1 VHQPRLVNRLA
12 LVAVRIMPLHTVMI
26 AWGLRVHVLPARR
39 AEVQRMLRGLLEP
52 TRVRS
57 GCLACHVYQDIEEP
71 DVLSLVQEWASSDD
85 LERYL
90 GSEDRRT
97 LVAVMELAT
106 QRPEVWFDTIDMR
119 EGLERLA
126 RGFTSR

>member
-1 VHQPRLVNRLA
+1 
-12 LVAVRIMPLHTVMI
+12 MPLHTVMI
-26 AWGLRVHVLPARR
+26 AWGLRVHVLPAQR
-39 AEVQRMLRGLLEP
+39 AEVQRILRGLLEP

-90 GSEDRRT
+90 RSEDRRR
-97 LVAVMELAT
+97 LVAVLELAT
-106 QRPEVWFDTIDMR
+106 QPPEVWFDTIDMR
-119 EGLERLA
+119 EGLERLG
-126 RGFTSR
+126 RVFTSNRS